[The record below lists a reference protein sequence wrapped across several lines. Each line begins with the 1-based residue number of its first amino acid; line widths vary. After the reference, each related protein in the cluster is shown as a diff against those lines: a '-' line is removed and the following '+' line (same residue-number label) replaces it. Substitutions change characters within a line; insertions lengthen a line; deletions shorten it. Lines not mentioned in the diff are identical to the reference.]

1 MAKILLR
8 PTTMKMRIKIKELS
22 IILDVTAVSPTAACR
37 RECTHGTACSRVC
50 TFFLSC
56 LRTVSAQNTEENLL
70 RAAQLDAYFFIKK
83 IARYSYSKISSSKR
97 RVDLKQIICDF
108 GLASQRVDILSNT
121 ISPLAFSIVRKDFIA
136 LADYFVRMLECINT
150 PVHASFFFFF
160 LFIHTLHTCKRMYVW
175 EYLGNAR
182 WHVQRQ
188 GLNTLFETGHVLRL
202 QMVLYYGMLC
212 WIAWASCGLFL
223 RPISLRLSLALRIG
237 SFNIGKCS

>member
-1 MAKILLR
+1 MYALLFSLAYARSLHETRKKIFCVQH
-8 PTTMKMRIKIKELS
+8 S
-22 IILDVTAVSPTAACR
+22 S
-37 RECTHGTACSRVC
+37 TH
-50 TFFLSC
+50 TFL
-56 LRTVSAQNTEENLL
+56 
-70 RAAQLDAYFFIKK
+70 YKK
-83 IARYSYSKISSSKR
+83 IARYSYSKISSSNR

-136 LADYFVRMLECINT
+136 LADYFARMLECINT

-160 LFIHTLHTCKRMYVW
+160 LFIHCTHASVCMCGSTKAM
-175 EYLGNAR
+175 R

-202 QMVLYYGMLC
+202 LMVLYYGMLC